1 MQAEGKKYGIG
12 MTAAACL
19 WLGLFPLMQFGTFSS
34 ITKDKWICMYILLGV
49 TAVGFLVDLCC
60 RRLSRPRLPAL
71 IAGGVLL
78 LWMVLSSLLS
88 PYPGEPWWIGAGR
101 RDGLATQLAY
111 YGIFF
116 LFCFSRVRRTPV
128 LISAGVG
135 LLAFATVVVLQ
146 RAGGNPLGLYPN
158 GYSYEN
164 ASRFQ
169 GTIGNVDMCSGYL
182 LILVGLFF
190 PAAVDALRGA
200 LRRQKKTGGSD
211 EPAGE
216 KKQNKRGLC
225 ALAFLALLGMLAL
238 CAWLFYEMEVRFGL
252 LTIGVLIVWTL
263 IRFLPKKLW
272 LPALLLVVALALVFV
287 WYYPGESISTLHELH
302 EIMHGHIDYN
312 YGTERVGVWIYC
324 GKLISEGEYLLTG
337 TGPDTFALRF
347 NDFLNRYFEEHP
359 DAHRLRYY
367 YDSPHNEY
375 IALVL
380 NCGIPALLLFLV
392 LVIGGC
398 FGRPEWRDSVLAYG
412 VQALL
417 SFPVCLV
424 TPMFWAVNG
433 MSWSRA
439 GEGVDPDRRGD
450 PEVQ

>member
-1 MQAEGKKYGIG
+1 MSPNELNELLKQAERQLSEPDAMYG
-12 MTAAACL
+12 
-19 WLGLFPLMQFGTFSS
+19 
-34 ITKDKWICMYILLGV
+34 
-49 TAVGFLVDLCC
+49 
-60 RRLSRPRLPAL
+60 
-71 IAGGVLL
+71 
-78 LWMVLSSLLS
+78 
-88 PYPGEPWWIGAGR
+88 
-101 RDGLATQLAY
+101 
-111 YGIFF
+111 
-116 LFCFSRVRRTPV
+116 
-128 LISAGVG
+128 
-135 LLAFATVVVLQ
+135 
-146 RAGGNPLGLYPN
+146 
-158 GYSYEN
+158 
-164 ASRFQ
+164 
-169 GTIGNVDMCSGYL
+169 
-182 LILVGLFF
+182 
-190 PAAVDALRGA
+190 
-200 LRRQKKTGGSD
+200 
-211 EPAGE
+211 
-216 KKQNKRGLC
+216 
-225 ALAFLALLGMLAL
+225 
-238 CAWLFYEMEVRFGL
+238 LFYEMEVRFGL

-347 NDFLNRYFEEHP
+347 NDFLSRYFEEHP

-398 FGRPEWRDSVLAYG
+398 FGRPEWRDSVLAYC

-433 MSWSRA
+433 MAWSRA

-450 PEVQ
+450 AEVQ